1 MANRTM
7 KQNMEQWMESIESFA
22 DGNGYEIERRPGHWY
37 SGMVVPK
44 ETANPIKE
52 LNDYL
57 SEDGIEVHA
66 IFIGYIND
74 PSINSS
80 TKTIFFKLMP
90 NESIADDIEDPDEE
104 ENDEDSDENQDDD
117 ESESENDDDSD
128 DIETQFINKLKDLTG
143 GKLVVIQL

>member
-22 DGNGYEIERRPGHWY
+22 DDNGYEIERQPGHWY

-90 NESIADDIEDPDEE
+90 NESIADDIEDQDEE
-104 ENDEDSDENQDDD
+104 ENDGTDEDPDD
-117 ESESENDDDSD
+117 ESESDTDDV
-128 DIETQFINKLKDLTG
+128 EEQFINKLKNLTG
-143 GKLVVIQL
+143 GKLVVIKL

>member
-1 MANRTM
+1 MVNRTM

-22 DGNGYEIERRPGHWY
+22 DDNGYEIERQPGHWY

-104 ENDEDSDENQDDD
+104 ENDGTDEDPDD
-117 ESESENDDDSD
+117 ESESDTDDV
-128 DIETQFINKLKDLTG
+128 EEQFINKLKNLTG
-143 GKLVVIQL
+143 GKLVVIKL

>member
-7 KQNMEQWMESIESFA
+7 KQNMEQCMESIESFA
-22 DGNGYEIERRPGHWY
+22 DDNGYEIERQPGHWY

-104 ENDEDSDENQDDD
+104 ENDGTDEDPDD
-117 ESESENDDDSD
+117 ESESDTDDV
-128 DIETQFINKLKDLTG
+128 EEQFINKLKNLTG
-143 GKLVVIQL
+143 GKLVVIKL

>member
-7 KQNMEQWMESIESFA
+7 KQNMGQWMESIESFA
-22 DGNGYEIERRPGHWY
+22 DDNGYEIERQPGHWY

-44 ETANPIKE
+44 ETTNPIKE

-104 ENDEDSDENQDDD
+104 ENDSADEDPDDD
-117 ESESENDDDSD
+117 ESDTDDV
-128 DIETQFINKLKDLTG
+128 EEQFINKLKNLTG